1 MSKNKF
7 RQVTNEL
14 YEILKDEVPEIS
26 NWKQEV
32 LGPAYPKELT
42 GFICCDTVEYAP
54 FSKGM
59 REATAVYT
67 IEIICPNPKGHEQD
81 TAPVEDLAMKVK
93 GVLAN
98 NETLDG
104 WAKSSFVNKIVF
116 GTPAGQSSSIG
127 IAVFSFTVTFLE

>member
-1 MSKNKF
+1 MSGNKF

-54 FSKGM
+54 FSTFPAAIWSA
-59 REATAVYT
+59 R
-67 IEIICPNPKGHEQD
+67 
-81 TAPVEDLAMKVK
+81 
-93 GVLAN
+93 
-98 NETLDG
+98 
-104 WAKSSFVNKIVF
+104 SSRK
-116 GTPAGQSSSIG
+116 
-127 IAVFSFTVTFLE
+127 